1 MINEANES
9 ILFVYDLIR
18 KKMLQVNALQR
29 RSKKKAF
36 LISIFVKK
44 NDIGCRIFSD
54 KTLVKQARNGKLKNS
69 KKYCLVPFFCNYIGQ
84 PQYSMSTV

>member
-1 MINEANES
+1 MS
-9 ILFVYDLIR
+9 
-18 KKMLQVNALQR
+18 QVSALQR
-29 RSKKKAF
+29 RSKKSSF
-36 LISIFVKK
+36 DFNICKK

-69 KKYCLVPFFCNYIGQ
+69 KKYSLVPFFCNYIGQ